1 VDIVIAILVG
11 IITSLTITLSMSYMR
26 KQSEW
31 EMGYLSGWSD
41 AKRFL
46 TNKQETEN
54 NNEQ

>member
-11 IITSLTITLSMSYMR
+11 IITSLAITSSMSYMH

-46 TNKQETEN
+46 SKEEHDGQ
-54 NNEQ
+54 QKD

>member
-1 VDIVIAILVG
+1 MDIVIAILVG
-11 IITSLTITLSMSYMR
+11 IITSLAITSSMSYMR

>member
-1 VDIVIAILVG
+1 MDIIIAILVG
-11 IITSLTITLSMSYMR
+11 IVTSSVITLSMSYMR

-46 TNKQETEN
+46 SKEEHNGHQ
-54 NNEQ
+54 QD